1 MKIYMVSLFHTATIN
16 NKWNKHKYIHH
27 YMHISQNTLKHA
39 DKESNL
45 TASAES

>member
-1 MKIYMVSLFHTATIN
+1 
-16 NKWNKHKYIHH
+16 
-27 YMHISQNTLKHA
+27 MHISQNTLKHA